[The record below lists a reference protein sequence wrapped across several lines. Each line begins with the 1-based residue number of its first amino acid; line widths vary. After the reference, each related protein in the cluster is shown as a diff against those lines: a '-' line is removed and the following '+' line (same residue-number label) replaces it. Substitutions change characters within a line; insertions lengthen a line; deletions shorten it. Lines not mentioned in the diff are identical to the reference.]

1 MKLVNKNNP
10 IYPIS
15 VAAKLLGVHPRT
27 LRLYEEEN
35 LINPARQGNK
45 RYYSQD
51 DIDWI
56 SCLRHLIHTEGISIP
71 GIKKL
76 LELTPCWEIKKCP
89 PERREKCTA
98 FANKVIP
105 CWERASSACAR
116 ELNHC
121 QECDV
126 YIKAMKEARDEASE
140 CNNIKKQIKII
151 KVKKRDINAD
161 TCIGQGCF
169 ERKSI

>member
-1 MKLVNKNNP
+1 MKLADKNSP

-15 VAAKLLGVHPRT
+15 VAARLLGLHPRT
-27 LRLYEEEN
+27 LRLYEEEG
-35 LINPARQGNK
+35 LITPARQGNK
-45 RYYSQD
+45 RYYSQS

-56 SCLRHLIHTEGISIP
+56 SCLRHLIHEEGISIP

-98 FANKVIP
+98 FANKVVP
-105 CWERASSACAR
+105 CWERASSACAK

-126 YIKAMKEARDEASE
+126 YIKAMKEARDEATE
-140 CNNIKKQIKII
+140 NNNAKKQLKII
-151 KVKKRDINAD
+151 KVKKREPTLAVC
-161 TCIGQGCF
+161 TKPGCS
-169 ERKSI
+169 EQAPA

>member
-1 MKLVNKNNP
+1 MELDKNEP

-15 VAAKLLGVHPRT
+15 VAAKLLGLHPRT
-27 LRLYEEEN
+27 LRVYEEEG

-51 DIDWI
+51 DVEWI
-56 SCLRHLIHTEGISIP
+56 SCLRHLIHEEGISIP

-98 FANKVIP
+98 FANKIVP
-105 CWERASSACAR
+105 CWERASTACAR

-126 YIKAMKEARDEASE
+126 YIKAMKEARDEASG
-140 CNNIKKQIKII
+140 CANIKKNLKII
-151 KVKKRDINAD
+151 RVKKREANPAN
-161 TCIGQGCF
+161 CISPNC
-169 ERKSI
+169 S

>member
-1 MKLVNKNNP
+1 MELDKNEP

-15 VAAKLLGVHPRT
+15 VAAKLLGLHPRT
-27 LRLYEEEN
+27 LRVYEEEG

-51 DIDWI
+51 DVEWI
-56 SCLRHLIHTEGISIP
+56 SCLRHLIHEEGISIP
-71 GIKKL
+71 GIKRL
-76 LELTPCWEIKKCP
+76 LDLTPCWEIKKCP

-98 FANKVIP
+98 FANKVVP
-105 CWERASSACAR
+105 CWERASTACAR

-140 CNNIKKQIKII
+140 CANIKKRLKII
-151 KVKKRDINAD
+151 RVKKKEIDPNNCTRPE
-161 TCIGQGCF
+161 CS
-169 ERKSI
+169 ERNPI